1 MSPLVPA
8 HEGEGECEFIVYLE
22 NNTSKIG
29 DT

>member
-8 HEGEGECEFIVYLE
+8 HKGEGKSEFIVYLA
-22 NNTSKIG
+22 NNTSKVG